1 MELDTTKHLTG
12 MSLKISQVYALIIKK
27 LIYSSRNYILLLI
40 QLLVPVLFVVMTM
53 AAEAFLTGG
62 VDLPELAIS
71 FDSYLRTVTVLEQG
85 VLDAGSFHEKVFNG
99 YQDIFRTLPTEHGL
113 VNTQIDME
121 QTILNQYKTS
131 IAETNLFYMAGLTVS
146 ENNITAWFN
155 NQGYHTAP
163 LALNLVNNAILKYVM
178 TF

>member
-1 MELDTTKHLTG
+1 MELDTSKHLTG
-12 MSLKISQVYALIIKK
+12 MSLKMSQIYALVIKK

-40 QLLVPVLFVVMTM
+40 QLLVPVLFVFMTM
-53 AAEAFLTGG
+53 AAESFLTGG

-85 VLDAGSFHEKVFNG
+85 VIGTDSFEEKVFNS
-99 YQDIFRTLPTEHGL
+99 YQETFRSLPAEHAL
-113 VNTQIDME
+113 VNTKMDMD
-121 QTILNQYKTS
+121 QTILNQYEIS
-131 IAETNLFYMAGLTVS
+131 NAETNLYYMAGLTVN

-163 LALNLVNNAILKYVM
+163 LAINLVNNAILKYVM